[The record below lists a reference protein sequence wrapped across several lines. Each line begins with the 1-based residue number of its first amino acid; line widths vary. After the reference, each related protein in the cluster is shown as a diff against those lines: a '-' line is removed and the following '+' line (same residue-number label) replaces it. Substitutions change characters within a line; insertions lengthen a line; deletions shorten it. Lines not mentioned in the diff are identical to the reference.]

1 MFEGQIEKTNA
12 SKSAESESKVEL
24 QQRYINDGIVEEVQE
39 STYSKIDNLLENEK
53 KKNKNE
59 VWNKLDKTVKI
70 QKLHI
75 FAEKYGKD
83 NNLPIK
89 EVKNLKQYFNDS
101 LNKNKIQ
108 KTKDVVY
115 DREKGI
121 VNAVHGLMFNSHTH
135 NFTIRNMDSKHV
147 STVKLTSKR
156 LEEMKEK
163 K

>member
-1 MFEGQIEKTNA
+1 MFESKEETESKTNDEA
-12 SKSAESESKVEL
+12 KVDI

-39 STYSKIDNLLENEK
+39 TAYSKIDNLLEIEK

-59 VWNKLDKTVKI
+59 VWNKLDKTVKL

-75 FAEKYGKD
+75 YAEKYGKD
-83 NNLPIK
+83 NNLPMKEIK
-89 EVKNLKQYFNDS
+89 QLKQYFNDS

-108 KTKDVVY
+108 KAKDVVY
-115 DREKGI
+115 DREKGVVQI
-121 VNAVHGLMFNSHTH
+121 VHGLSFNNQTK
-135 NFTIRNMDSKHV
+135 NFTIRNVDSKHV

-156 LEEMKEK
+156 LEEIKENK